1 MLKSSRKRRQ
11 ECSLRIASATSPR
24 RSPRRR
30 YSALIV
36 EPSMKPSTS
45 APSSGRYATTP
56 APTPASAAATELT
69 YSFSRSI
76 ASSPPPFDDDLVV
89 RVRET
94 AWQLGD
100 DAVAAGQLL
109 DAGQDVVDR
118 HVLVTHG
125 ASRVCRRPR
134 IRATVRF

>member
-1 MLKSSRKRRQ
+1 
-11 ECSLRIASATSPR
+11 
-24 RSPRRR
+24 
-30 YSALIV
+30 
-36 EPSMKPSTS
+36 
-45 APSSGRYATTP
+45 
-56 APTPASAAATELT
+56 LT

-76 ASSPPPFDDDLVV
+76 ASSPASFDDDLVV

-94 AWQLGD
+94 AWELGD

-118 HVLVTHG
+118 HVLVAHG

-134 IRATVRF
+134 IRATVRFAA